1 MGFRRLTPVVL
12 TSVALIVASTG
23 TYFGCMHLAE
33 RQRINDADPAFRPL
47 LHLRCEILSQ
57 PVGSR
62 YCRYL
67 LEFPPECELS
77 DANVEELV
85 SLNRLPKENTL
96 DVIIASRAVT
106 DASLPHLMSIDTF
119 DLLDV
124 TNTSISDTGINELR
138 RCFPDALIPTRN

>member
-1 MGFRRLTPVVL
+1 
-12 TSVALIVASTG
+12 
-23 TYFGCMHLAE
+23 
-33 RQRINDADPAFRPL
+33 
-47 LHLRCEILSQ
+47 
-57 PVGSR
+57 
-62 YCRYL
+62 
-67 LEFPPECELS
+67 
-77 DANVEELV
+77 
-85 SLNRLPKENTL
+85 LPKENTL